1 MSKAFWRFAPTS
13 GGAEQSNS
21 AGQQSFAVDRVTKM
35 VRETLQNS
43 LDHPT
48 PGFDTVCVDFSMFE
62 VPRDLIAAEQLA
74 EHYKSARV
82 EIESQPAVTRRYDK
96 AIALLNRPTLPC
108 LSIIDSFTTGLR
120 GDNWDNLVIRE
131 GMPSAGA
138 DNAKGGSFGFGKN
151 APFNLSELN
160 CVFYSTRYLDTAIRG
175 RMERLAGRVHL
186 VSHNAP
192 SDGKRLQHI
201 GFYATH
207 EETKPNNPLVG
218 QKIPPEF
225 RLNENGTGIF
235 IVGFNTAYRNWVD
248 EAAKACVRHF
258 FYAIHQG
265 RLKVTFTDSESESK
279 RIISKETL
287 AIEMDNLPPK
297 DPCRSYYEI
306 IQDSEPYETT
316 ASGNLEQLGKLL
328 VWVGTDETAP
338 KRTAH
343 INTRGMLITDARQF
357 NANPFYPARGAG
369 GWLPWTAVT
378 MAADDD
384 TDRNLRR
391 LEPPAHDALHYKQL
405 DNPDEVEQVHKELRF
420 LQEEVRRIVQEI
432 INSNVAANK
441 SNVEELAELFPD
453 LPKQNKGTQDFNFHE
468 TKPSK
473 RLAEGSVVEYNTEQT
488 TIIGDSDND
497 DYGDGG
503 SNYPQE
509 YRSAESKSANSQD
522 NETSEDNSSKPSA
535 SKGGQGAGVNA
546 LDHSIANSR
555 VLRTA
560 PDEISMAFS
569 LKPDHNDLENG
580 SRIHKTVRFTLKPA
594 GEQYQ
599 HGEIPLNVTA
609 VAIANRTAGSEA
621 VAEDPHTIRVT
632 AMPNERL
639 RLRISIKA
647 PTDEYTGY
655 ILTEVH
661 KNDHA

>member
-1 MSKAFWRFAPTS
+1 
-13 GGAEQSNS
+13 
-21 AGQQSFAVDRVTKM
+21 M

-43 LDHPT
+43 LDHPDK
-48 PGFDTVCVDFSMFE
+48 GFDAVCVNFSMFE
-62 VPRDLIAAEQLA
+62 VPRDIIAAEQLL

-82 EIESQPAVTRRYDK
+82 EIEAQPVVAQRYDR

-120 GDNWDNLVIRE
+120 GDNWENLVIRE

-175 RMERLAGRVHL
+175 RMERFAGRVHL

-192 SDGKRLQHI
+192 SDGERLQHI
-201 GFYATH
+201 GFYAAH
-207 EETKPNNPLVG
+207 EETNPNNPLVG
-218 QKIPPEF
+218 RQIPPEF

-235 IVGFNTAYRNWVD
+235 IVGFNTAYRNWIN
-248 EAAKACVRHF
+248 EAVKACVKHF

-265 RLKVTFTDSESESK
+265 RLKVAFTDNKSESK

-287 AIEMDNLPPK
+287 AIEMDNLPSK
-297 DPCRSYYEI
+297 DPCRSYYESI
-306 IQDSEPYETT
+306 RDSEPYET
-316 ASGNLEQLGKLL
+316 AVSGNLEQLGKLL
-328 VWVGTDETAP
+328 VWVGTDEAAP

-369 GWLPWTAVT
+369 SWLPWTAVT

-405 DNPDEVEQVHKELRF
+405 DNPDEVERVHKELRF
-420 LQEEVRRIVQEI
+420 LQEEVKRIVQEI
-432 INSNVAANK
+432 INNNVATNK

-453 LPKQNKGTQDFNFHE
+453 LPKQNGGTQDFNFHE

-488 TIIGDSDND
+488 TIEDSRDDD
-497 DYGDGG
+497 DYGEGG
-503 SNYPQE
+503 SDYSSEHQ
-509 YRSAESKSANSQD
+509 SAGSKSYDSPD
-522 NETSEDNSSKPSA
+522 NKTSEDESSKPST
-535 SKGGQGAGVNA
+535 SEGGQGAGVNA
-546 LDHSIANSR
+546 LDYSIINSR

-560 PDEISMAFS
+560 SNEISLAFS

-580 SRIHKTVRFTLKPA
+580 SRIHKTVRFKLKPA

-599 HGEIPLNVTA
+599 RGEIPLNVTA
-609 VAIANRTAGSEA
+609 VAIANGTSGGEA
-621 VAEDPHTIRVT
+621 VAEDSHTIRVT

-639 RLRISIKA
+639 RISVSIEA
-647 PTDEYTGY
+647 PTEEYTGY
-655 ILTEVH
+655 ILTEVL